1 MTGATL
7 ALGSAACFGVADYAG
22 GLLARRASAASVALV
37 VQVSG
42 ALLVLVAAPLVP
54 TAGPTMGDVLWGAA
68 SGVGTATGLF
78 FLYQGLTRGS
88 MSVVVPLSTVGA
100 VVLPVVVGVLL
111 LHERPSMPG
120 WLGIA
125 LAVPAIAL
133 VSGAAGPRLASGAAV
148 SDALVSSA
156 GFGLQYIALA
166 QAGPGAGL
174 WPVAGG
180 RVAAVVTMLALAALV
195 QSRRRLPA
203 GVLWAAAANG
213 VMAAAG
219 LTLYMLATRQ
229 DIMAVAVVLSSLYP
243 VVPVVLGIVV
253 LRERLSAWQ
262 AAGLVAAAG
271 TVVLATTG

>member
-1 MTGATL
+1 MTGVTL

-22 GLLARRASAASVALV
+22 GLLARRASAAGVALV

-42 ALLVLVAAPLVP
+42 ALLVFVVAPLVP
-54 TAGPTMGDVLWGAA
+54 TANLSPADVLWGAA

-78 FLYQGLTRGS
+78 FLYQGITRGS

-100 VVLPVVVGVLL
+100 VVLPVVVGVLV
-111 LHERPSMPG
+111 LHERPSMLA

-125 LAVPAIAL
+125 FAVPAIAL
-133 VSGAAGPRLASGAAV
+133 ASGAGGPRVAGTASV
-148 SDALVSSA
+148 ADALTSSA
-156 GFGLQYIALA
+156 GFALQYIALA

-180 RVAAVVTMLALAALV
+180 RVASVVTMLTLAVLV
-195 QSRRRLPA
+195 QSRTRLPRGLLLPA
-203 GVLWAAAANG
+203 GANG
-213 VMAAAG
+213 VVAAAG

-243 VVPVVLGIVV
+243 IIPVVLGIAV
-253 LRERLSAWQ
+253 LRERLTPWQ
-262 AAGLVAAAG
+262 AVGLAAAAG
-271 TVVLATTG
+271 TVVLVTIG